1 MEITPKDN
9 VTNIE
14 AYVKNVDDKQ
24 KAEEAPEKTEKKV
37 AKTDTVELSQT
48 AKELQEAK
56 KQLDTIPDVR
66 MDKVDELK
74 AQIEKDTYE
83 RDPEEIA
90 KKMLKESLFNDMV

>member
-9 VTNIE
+9 VTNID

-24 KAEEAPEKTEKKV
+24 TAEEAPEKAEKKV

-66 MDKVDELK
+66 MDKVEELK
-74 AQIEKDTYE
+74 AQIEKGTYE
-83 RDPEEIA
+83 GDSEEIA

>member
-14 AYVKNVDDKQ
+14 AYVNNVNDKQ
-24 KAEEAPEKTEKKV
+24 KTEEAPEKADKNA

-56 KQLDTIPDVR
+56 KQLDAIPDVR
-66 MDKVDELK
+66 MDKVAELK
-74 AQIEKDTYE
+74 AQIEEGTYQS
-83 RDPEEIA
+83 DSEETA
-90 KKMLKESLFNDMV
+90 KKMLRESLFNDIV

>member
-24 KAEEAPEKTEKKV
+24 KAEEAPEKAENKV

-56 KQLDTIPDVR
+56 KQLNTIPDVR
-66 MDKVDELK
+66 MDKVEELK
-74 AQIEKDTYE
+74 AQIEKGTYE
-83 RDPEEIA
+83 RDPEETA
-90 KKMLKESLFNDMV
+90 KKMLKEALFNDLI